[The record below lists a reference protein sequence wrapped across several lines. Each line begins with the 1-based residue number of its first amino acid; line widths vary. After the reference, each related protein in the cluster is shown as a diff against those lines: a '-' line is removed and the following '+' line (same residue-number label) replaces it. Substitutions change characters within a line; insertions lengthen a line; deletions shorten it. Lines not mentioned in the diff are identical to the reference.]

1 MEHQSTASKTLQ
13 RIVVIGGN
21 AGGTSFVAQARRRSQ
36 VDIVLLERGPHI
48 GYASCGLPYHLSGT
62 IPERDT
68 LLPLSP
74 SLFAQRF
81 GVDVRTQHSVVS
93 ASGARAD

>member
-1 MEHQSTASKTLQ
+1 MPPERASWHRL
-13 RIVVIGGN
+13 GG
-21 AGGTSFVAQARRRSQ
+21 AARQA
-36 VDIVLLERGPHI
+36 VLLERGPYI